1 MTNSSL
7 RLRAN
12 HALDL
17 VAKARARSG
26 SPTAQT
32 SVELQ
37 QLRERVAMLEDDVME
52 ARQLHR
58 RLAELTDVVEELLVP
73 IAQRDEARLAEA
85 LERYRAG
92 L

>member
-1 MTNSSL
+1 MTGSSL
-7 RLRAN
+7 RGRAGQ
-12 HALDL
+12 ALDL
-17 VAKARARSG
+17 VARVRARSG
-26 SPTAQT
+26 SPTAQA
-32 SVELQ
+32 SIDIQ
-37 QLRERVAMLEDDVME
+37 QLWERVAMLENDVRE

-73 IAQRDEARLAEA
+73 IAQRDEARLEDV